1 MNKNIP
7 YLLIIFLILTGCH
20 KTEPVVT
27 KSLEPED
34 PGPISCD
41 KPEYSPKEYTSQD
54 LFFDSSLYIS
64 SSCQLMNGVNKPPPE
79 LVEVI
84 NKTTQYFMDGV
95 FFDLNY
101 DKVDEYIVKGDSPSG
116 GTTFYFFQKQKNKWK
131 VILII
136 DGGFVLSSYD
146 YTEDKLKNINKSY
159 SKITNWS
166 RSGVDET
173 YQTEYVYING
183 KYEILSEQKVPLV
196 LLHQKEFLDLMVRL
210 NDKGVRWN

>member
-1 MNKNIP
+1 MYFGFI
-7 YLLIIFLILTGCH
+7 YTATLIFFLFLTGCQ
-20 KTEPVVT
+20 KTETVNT
-27 KSLEPED
+27 QTND

-41 KPEYSPKEYTSQD
+41 KPEYNPKEYTSQD
-54 LFFDSSLYIS
+54 LFFDGSLYIS
-64 SSCQLMNGVNKPPPE
+64 SFCQSMNGGKKPPPE

-95 FFDLNY
+95 FLDLDY

-116 GTTFYFFQKQKNKWK
+116 GTSFYFFQKQKNKWK
-131 VILII
+131 VILTIN
-136 DGGFVLSSYD
+136 GGFVLSPYD
-146 YTEDKLKNINKSY
+146 YYEDKLKNINKSY

-183 KYEILSEQKVPLV
+183 KYEMLSEQKVPLV
-196 LLHQKEFLDLMVRL
+196 LLHKKEFLELMVRL
-210 NDKGVRWN
+210 NDEGVKWN